1 MGLTGAHFASRFHGR
16 GRSEYDGRVP
26 SGAMPKKHK
35 PTHAVPTGPSGSLT
49 HSPFASLRG
58 GASPSGSVAPSAD
71 APAPP
76 AAAPPAAAPPAAAP
90 PPAAQ
95 GTPSPRRGRLVLR
108 RETKHRGG
116 KTAIIVTGFG
126 GLDDLKAGELESLAR
141 ELKRSLACGG
151 SLEGVAPHQEIVLQG
166 DQPARVAEFLRARG
180 FRVAGV
186 VS

>member
-1 MGLTGAHFASRFHGR
+1 
-16 GRSEYDGRVP
+16 
-26 SGAMPKKHK
+26 MPKKNK
-35 PTHAVPTGPSGSLT
+35 PTHAVSTGASGSLT
-49 HSPFASLRG
+49 HSPFASLGRG
-58 GASPSGSVAPSAD
+58 AEQHGQAASPAEAPARTAPR

-76 AAAPPAAAPPAAAP
+76 AAARDTAPV
-90 PPAAQ
+90 
-95 GTPSPRRGRLVLR
+95 RRGRLVLR

-126 GLDDLKAGELESLAR
+126 GLDDLKAGELETLAR

-151 SLEGVAPHQEIVLQG
+151 SLEGVAPHREIVLQG
-166 DQPARVAEFLRARG
+166 DQPARVAELLRTRG